1 MHERHGAALVVAW
14 GSTVAFAASLSWFLY
29 CYLFRFDTIH
39 AAMTVPTG
47 RWPFAAS
54 AWIDVLIFSLFALHH
69 SVLARPRVKE
79 YVYKLVPRE
88 LERSLY
94 TSVASVLF
102 IMVCTWWQPVAG
114 TLYRLDGVWRVAGYL
129 VQLVGLVLTMRVS
142 QALDVFDLSGL
153 RAVQRAAHGTA
164 STHVP
169 LKTTGLYGFVRHPL
183 YFAWTLFVF
192 AAPDMTNTRAVFA
205 LVSTAYLALAIPWE
219 ERALVRTFGQEYA
232 RYRRRV
238 RWRMLPG
245 VY

>member
-14 GSTVAFAASLSWFLY
+14 GSTVLFAASLSWFLF
-29 CYLFRFDTIH
+29 CYLIRFDTIH
-39 AAMTVPTG
+39 AAIAMPTG
-47 RWPFAAS
+47 RRSVTAS
-54 AWIDVLIFSLFALHH
+54 AWVDVLLFSLFALHH

-79 YVYKLVPRE
+79 IVYRLVPRE

-94 TSVASVLF
+94 TAVASVLF
-102 IMVCTWWQPVAG
+102 IIVCTWWQPVAG
-114 TLYRLDGVWRVAGYL
+114 TLYRLDGVWRSAGYL
-129 VQLVGLVLTMRVS
+129 VQVVGLVLTIRAS
-142 QALDVFDLSGL
+142 QTLDVFDLSGL
-153 RAVQRAAHGTA
+153 RPVQRAVH
-164 STHVP
+164 STVPAHVP

-183 YFAWTLFVF
+183 YFAWAVFVF

-219 ERALVRTFGQEYA
+219 ERALVHTFGHEYA
-232 RYRRRV
+232 RYRQRV